1 MSFPNLSAL
10 AVRESALTLFF
21 LILSVAIGVYSFLS
35 LGRAE
40 DPAFT
45 VRVMMVS
52 VLWPGSTTGELEQQ
66 VVHRLEK
73 RIQEVD
79 SIRNIETTIRPG
91 RADMQVVFEDFTPSQ
106 RIPDLFYQV
115 RKRMQEEVP
124 YMPSG
129 VIGPIVNDDFGD
141 LYFTMISLTA
151 PGLPMRE
158 LTREAEA
165 IRDRLQMVAG
175 VRRAQ
180 ILGERAERMY
190 VDFDTAKL
198 ANLGIGPEVV
208 FAAIEAHNQLAPAG
222 QLETEGARVYL
233 RVNNNLTD
241 PNELAAV
248 PVRIGERLLR
258 LGDLAT
264 IHRGYEDPPS
274 YLIRT
279 GGIDTLLLG
288 VVMRN
293 GENGLDLGARLTDFL
308 AAEQARLPL
317 GMSLTPVTNQAE
329 LISAA
334 VNLFQ
339 IKFLVAV
346 VVVMAV
352 SILAIGLRAGLVV
365 GIAIPITLGLTFT
378 VMQLLGINLDR
389 ITLGALVIAL
399 GLLVDDA
406 IIAIEMMIVKMQE
419 GWERVR
425 SASHAWNVTAA
436 PMLFGTLVTVA
447 GFTPI
452 GFARSSVGEYAGD
465 IFWVLAISLLVSWV
479 VAVIFI
485 PYLGVMLLPNPEVSQ
500 AGDQYQTPRY
510 RQLRELVQWCVR
522 RRKTVVAATMGL
534 LAIAIVAMATLVE
547 QQFFPNS
554 DRHEVL
560 VSVYHPQGTAIAN
573 TDATVRRLEKILLPI
588 PEAESVTAFVGAGMP
603 RFFASANPE
612 NPDPAFAKLLV
623 MAKSADDRTAIMAEL
638 ERHIKAGAFPEALV
652 RYEILFNGPPVSFPV
667 SFRVLGPDSMELRR
681 ISHEIQ
687 DIMSAHPNIRDP
699 HLEWDGRVP
708 VLHFAMDPQRLR
720 LMGLTPAE
728 VGRQLQFQLDGVT
741 VTRLREDIRSVELR
755 ARGGGDPGE
764 RFAGLEIRT
773 QEGNKVP
780 LAQLGRIETRFED
793 SLIKRYNREPFLAV
807 HADVVN
813 AQPPD
818 VSAALWQQ
826 LEPLRQSLPEGY
838 RIDIGGVV
846 EESGKADAA
855 INKMVPLMIGLMLV
869 FTMLQMRS
877 FSGTFMVVATAPL
890 GVIGAV
896 LAMILFDQAFGFVAL
911 LGLIGLAGILMRNT
925 LILTQQVSDN
935 LETGMPPLEAVVE
948 AAVHRARPVILT
960 ALAAIL
966 AFVPLT
972 LDTFWGPMAF
982 VLIGGVAV
990 GTAITLLFV
999 PALYALWFRL
1009 GKT

>member
-21 LILSVAIGVYSFLS
+21 LILSVAMGVYSFLS

-52 VLWPGSTTGELEQQ
+52 AVWPGATTGELEEQ
-66 VVHRLEK
+66 VVDRLEK

-79 SIRNIETTIRPG
+79 YLRNIETSIRPG
-91 RADMQVVFEDFTPSQ
+91 RADLQVVFQDHTPAE

-115 RKRMQEEVP
+115 RKRMQEEIFN
-124 YMPSG
+124 MPSG
-129 VIGPIVNDDFGD
+129 VIGPLVNDDFGD
-141 LYFTMISLTA
+141 LYFTMMALTA

-158 LTREAEA
+158 LAREAEA
-165 IRDRLQMVAG
+165 IRDRLQRVEG

-180 ILGERAERMY
+180 ILGERPERVH
-190 VDFDTAKL
+190 VDFDTARL
-198 ANLGIGPEVV
+198 ANLGISPDAV
-208 FAAIEAHNQLAPAG
+208 FAAIAAHNQLAPAG
-222 QLETEGARVYL
+222 QLETAGARVYL
-233 RVNNNLTD
+233 RLDSDLSDTTQ
-241 PNELAAV
+241 LAAV
-248 PVRIGERLLR
+248 PVRIGERVLR

-264 IHRGYEDPPS
+264 IRRGYEDPPS

-279 GGIDTLLLG
+279 GGEDTVLLG

-293 GENGLDLGARLTDFL
+293 GENGLDLGARLADFL

-317 GMSLTPVTNQAE
+317 GMSLTPITNQAT

-406 IIAIEMMIVKMQE
+406 IIAIEMMIVKMAE

-452 GFARSSVGEYAGD
+452 GFAESSVGEYAGD

-485 PYLGVMLLPNPEVSQ
+485 PYLGVRLLPPPGGDQE
-500 AGDQYQTPRY
+500 GDQYDTPRY
-510 RQLRELVQWCVR
+510 RQLRQVVAWCVA
-522 RRKTVVAATMGL
+522 RRKTVVGATLGVLAVSIAAMS
-534 LAIAIVAMATLVE
+534 LVE

-560 VSVYHPQGTAIAN
+560 VSLYLPQGTAIAN
-573 TDATVRRLEKILLPI
+573 TDATARRVEEVLMTV
-588 PEAESVTAFVGAGMP
+588 PEAQSVTTFVGAGMP

-623 MAKSADDRTAIMAEL
+623 IARKPDQRNAIMAQL
-638 ERHIKAGAFPEALV
+638 ARHIDAGEFPEARV
-652 RYEILFNGPPVSFPV
+652 RFEVLFNGPPVAFPV
-667 SFRVLGPDSMELRR
+667 SFRVLGPDPMTLRR
-681 ISHEIQ
+681 IAHEVR
-687 DIMSAHPNIRDP
+687 DIMAAHPNVRDP

-708 VLHFAMDPQRLR
+708 VLHLAMDPERLR

-741 VTRLREDIRSVELR
+741 VTRLRQDIRSVELR
-755 ARGGGDPGE
+755 ARGGGNPGE
-764 RFAGLEIRT
+764 RLGGLEIRT
-773 QEGNKVP
+773 QDGRKIPV
-780 LAQLGRIETRFED
+780 AQLGRLETRFENPV
-793 SLIKRYNREPFLAV
+793 IKRYNREPFLAV
-807 HADVVN
+807 HADVVD

-818 VSAALWQQ
+818 VSMALWEDLAAL
-826 LEPLRQSLPEGY
+826 RDALPDGY
-838 RIDIGGVV
+838 RIDIGGVI
-846 EESGKADAA
+846 EESGKADLA
-855 INKMVPLMIGLMLV
+855 IQKMVPLMIGLMLV

-877 FSGTFMVVATAPL
+877 FAGTFMVVATAPL

-896 LAMILFDQAFGFVAL
+896 IALLLFDQAFGFVAL

-935 LETGMPPLEAVVE
+935 FAAGMGPRDAVVE
-948 AAVHRARPVILT
+948 AAVHRARPVVLT
-960 ALAAIL
+960 ALAAML

-972 LDTFWGPMAF
+972 LDTFWGPMAL

-990 GTAITLLFV
+990 GTAITLFFV

-1009 GKT
+1009 KAD